1 MEAFSCLLE
10 PNIYSKGMSINP
22 IPVVDLF
29 AGPGGLGEGFSRVDD
44 GKGRKVFKTIISIE
58 KDPHAINTLRLRA
71 FYRLWVRS
79 GRALPEAFLKVLSAE
94 SKNEKHKAFTELK
107 KLKEWKD
114 ASREALKITLG
125 IRNRAKICKEIG
137 KRLAGER
144 TWVLIGGPPC
154 QAYSLVGRS
163 RMQNHEG
170 LKHDHRHFLYK
181 EYLAIIEKF
190 EPAIFVMEN
199 VKGLNTAKV
208 AGKPILPAI
217 LNDLSVAGSMG
228 YELHS
233 LGAGS
238 SRQADDFLIKAEKHG
253 VPQTRHRVIIVGVRR
268 DLKITPEA
276 LVKRNIV
283 TVSVAIGDLPPLK
296 GLATTKMRKEYD
308 VNETGQQYVCADG
321 LRERLPKGLR
331 EFLMPLSSQ
340 LHDVLLNHQARSH
353 MKEDLD
359 RYEYWANEAR
369 KTGKSPTLHDKI
381 PLALLPKHQNV
392 HDDSPMVFADRFKV
406 QLADKPSG
414 TVTSHIS
421 KDGHYYIHY
430 DPAQARSFSVREAAR
445 IQTFPDDYFFM
456 GNRTQQYHQVGNAV
470 PPYLAYQIGEI
481 IAKLLGR

>member
-1 MEAFSCLLE
+1 MKPPL
-10 PNIYSKGMSINP
+10 P

-44 GKGRKVFKTIISIE
+44 GDGNKVFKSIISIE

-71 FYRLWVRS
+71 FYRSWVRS
-79 GRALPEAFLKVLSAE
+79 GRALPDVYLKVLSAE
-94 SKNEKHKAFTELK
+94 SKNEKAKAFAKLK

-114 ASREALKITLG
+114 ATHEARKITLG

-137 KRLAGER
+137 ERLAGER

-181 EYLAIIEKF
+181 EYLAIIEKL

-217 LNDLSVAGSMG
+217 LNDLRGAGSTG

-233 LGAGS
+233 LGAGC
-238 SRQADDFLIKAEKHG
+238 SRLDDDFLIKAEKYG
-253 VPQTRHRVIIVGVRR
+253 VPQARHRVIIVGVRS
-268 DLKITPEA
+268 DLKIIPET
-276 LVKRNIV
+276 LVKRKIV
-283 TVSVAIGDLPPLK
+283 TVAKAIGDLPTLK
-296 GLATTKMRKEYD
+296 GLATTKKRKEYSIS
-308 VNETGQQYVCADG
+308 ESGQQMLSAAG
-321 LRERLPKGLR
+321 LREYLPKRLR
-331 EFLMPLSSQ
+331 EFLLPLSTQ
-340 LHDVLLNHQARSH
+340 LHNVLLNHQARSH

-359 RYEYWANEAR
+359 RYEFWASEAR
-369 KTGKSPTLHDKI
+369 MTGKSPTLHDDI
-381 PLALLPKHQNV
+381 PEALLPNHENI
-392 HDDSPMVFADRFKV
+392 HDDRPMVFADRFKV
-406 QLADKPSG
+406 QLADKPCG

-430 DPAQARSFSVREAAR
+430 DPAQARTFSVREAAR

>member
-1 MEAFSCLLE
+1 
-10 PNIYSKGMSINP
+10 
-22 IPVVDLF
+22 
-29 AGPGGLGEGFSRVDD
+29 
-44 GKGRKVFKTIISIE
+44 
-58 KDPHAINTLRLRA
+58 
-71 FYRLWVRS
+71 
-79 GRALPEAFLKVLSAE
+79 
-94 SKNEKHKAFTELK
+94 
-107 KLKEWKD
+107 
-114 ASREALKITLG
+114 
-125 IRNRAKICKEIG
+125 
-137 KRLAGER
+137 
-144 TWVLIGGPPC
+144 
-154 QAYSLVGRS
+154 
-163 RMQNHEG
+163 MQNHEG

-217 LNDLSVAGSMG
+217 LNDLRVAGSIG

-238 SRQADDFLIKAEKHG
+238 SRLADDFLIKAEKHG

-268 DLKITPEA
+268 DLKIIPES

-283 TVSVAIGDLPPLK
+283 TVADSIGDLPILK
-296 GLATTKMRKEYD
+296 GLATSKKRKEYSIT
-308 VNETGQQYVCADG
+308 EKGQQMLSAVR
-321 LRERLPKGLR
+321 LRECLPKSLR
-331 EFLMPLSSQ
+331 DFFLPLSTE

-359 RYEYWANEAR
+359 RYEFWASEAR
-369 KTGKSPTLHDKI
+369 RTGKSPTLHDDI
-381 PLALLPKHQNV
+381 PGALLPKHENV
-392 HDDSPMVFADRFKV
+392 HDDRPMVFADRFKV

-470 PPYLAYQIGEI
+470 PPYLAYQIGQRVW
-481 IAKLLGR
+481 AALKG

>member
-1 MEAFSCLLE
+1 
-10 PNIYSKGMSINP
+10 MSANL

-44 GKGRKVFKTIISIE
+44 GKAFRTIISIE
-58 KDPHAINTLRLRA
+58 KDPHAIETLRLRA
-71 FYRLWVRS
+71 FYRAWMRHHRKVPPAYLDLLAS
-79 GRALPEAFLKVLSAE
+79 DSLDAKQAALAELAKLPEWKEAQEEACHL
-94 SKNEKHKAFTELK
+94 ELGK
-107 KLKEWKD
+107 DNLLIHSLIKE
-114 ASREALKITLG
+114 RLG
-125 IRNRAKICKEIG
+125 KTK
-137 KRLAGER
+137 

-163 RMQNHEG
+163 RMQNHDG
-170 LKHDHRHFLYK
+170 LKADHRHFLYK

-217 LNDLSVAGSMG
+217 LKDLEAAGSNG

-233 LGAGS
+233 LEAEE
-238 SRQADDFLIKAEKHG
+238 DFLPGVGQDDYLIRAENHG
-253 VPQTRHRVIIVGVRR
+253 VPQTRHRVIIVGVRK
-268 DLKITPEA
+268 DLGFELEVLERRKE
-276 LVKRNIV
+276 V
-283 TVSVAIGDLPPLK
+283 TVEQAIDDLPALAGLDSSKDRKGYSLK
-296 GLATTKMRKEYD
+296 QC
-308 VNETGQQYVCADG
+308 GQPFV
-321 LRERLPKGLR
+321 RVKGLR
-331 EFLMPLSSQ
+331 KELPTFLANFMLPKASELE
-340 LHDVLLNHQARSH
+340 DVLLNHQARSH
-353 MKEDLD
+353 MYQDLK
-359 RYEYWANEAR
+359 RYEWWAMEAMR
-369 KTGKSPTLHDKI
+369 TGKSPTLHDNV
-381 PLALLPKHQNV
+381 PPGLLPKHQNV

-470 PPYLAYQIGEI
+470 PPYLAYQIGQRVW
-481 IAKLLGR
+481 AALRG